1 MRKQSGAR
9 RASFRGV
16 ATCVLAAALA
26 TGASTALAQPKG
38 SAASGAQSKGS
49 GAQVAKKQAAPI
61 EVTGTVLEIDKDDLV
76 LDVGSDAGVSEN
88 QTVDLWRPLKLKHP
102 VTGKV
107 FADRFKIGQIQI
119 GQVRPTMSL
128 AKATGT
134 PSRTP
139 SPGDIVLFAR
149 SSAPAPAAS
158 TTTGAP
164 APAPPPGAT
173 EDEPAAPP
181 APEDTDAKNVTSML
195 EGLRNQNIP
204 TRVARYEEFLRA
216 HPDSRFFTVVF
227 EEAIALKRLLSPAN
241 AAATVQAARNQPFVV
256 NRPSALEAVP
266 GKPLRIAAEITNA
279 EGVLLQY
286 RRRGE
291 TLFVPLPMKP
301 SGKSYYAAVVPAE
314 RIDDRDIE
322 FFIEATGGGVTTTL
336 VGAPRSPET
345 IHVEASPRVSP
356 PPSGR
361 GSVSLLT
368 DYADYNGFKGNDW
381 ASQTEATFGV
391 RYKDLGIRAVRMGF
405 GVYRGVGGTTEEL
418 DKQHLSG
425 RLIGLTYGYV
435 EAEFGIHRLFSLSGR
450 MAVGLLSD
458 GVGGGGQL
466 LARIGNDLGTNL
478 QLGGELLGGVG
489 MRSIIELQLN
499 TFQRFPILLRTEV
512 TNQPAGQSPSSSQIG
527 PGIAAGTSDVAGRG
541 IVQLGFRVTPD
552 FTIAVRGSFQGRNI
566 NHAGPGLGGFVGYTW

>member
-9 RASFRGV
+9 RASFRGA

-26 TGASTALAQPKG
+26 AGASTASAQPKG
-38 SAASGAQSKGS
+38 SGAQAKSG
-49 GAQVAKKQAAPI
+49 GAQIVKKPAAPT

-76 LDVGSDAGVSEN
+76 LDVGSDAGVTEN
-88 QTVDLWRPLKLKHP
+88 ETLDLWRPLKLKHP

-128 AKATGT
+128 AKASGT

-139 SPGDIVLFAR
+139 SPGDVVLFQR
-149 SSAPAPAAS
+149 STAAPATATATPASAA
-158 TTTGAP
+158 TAP
-164 APAPPPGAT
+164 RPGAI
-173 EDEPAAPP
+173 EEEPAAAP
-181 APEDTDAKNVTSML
+181 APEDADAKNVTSML
-195 EGLRNQNIP
+195 EALRNQNIP

-227 EEAIALKRLLSPAN
+227 EEAIALKRLLSPA
-241 AAATVQAARNQPFVV
+241 AAAANVQPPKIQPFLV
-256 NRPSALEAVP
+256 NRPGALDAVP
-266 GKPLRIAAEITNA
+266 GRPLRVALEITNA
-279 EGVLLQY
+279 DGALLQY
-286 RRRGE
+286 RRKGE

-301 SGKSYYAAVVPAE
+301 IGKDYYAAVIPGE
-314 RIDDRDIE
+314 RIQDRDLE
-322 FFIEATGGGVTTTL
+322 VFVEATLGGVATVL
-336 VGAPRSPET
+336 AGSPGAPET

-405 GVYRGVGGTTEEL
+405 GVYRGVGGTTAEL
-418 DKQHLSG
+418 DEQHLKG

-435 EAEFGIHRLFSLSGR
+435 ETEFGIHRLFSLSGR
-450 MAVGLLSD
+450 LAVGLLSD
-458 GVGGGGQL
+458 GVGGGGQI

-499 TFQRFPILLRTEV
+499 TFPRFPILLRTEV
-512 TNQPAGQSPSSSQIG
+512 TNQPAGQGPTGSQIG